1 MIFPNA
7 QSKTFLL
14 AAMFVGLATVP
25 SMSGD
30 AKSWQDET
38 VLVGKQGD
46 QTVVKGMNGEQV
58 LFKNKDAQL
67 AIEWA
72 MGNARTTVV
81 LAGKYMVDDSIDAP
95 RDGVTLIIDQGAV
108 IEMNLDADPKTN
120 LGFRSRTG
128 PMSQQLVPM
137 IYIKDRNHVRVYCF
151 GDLVHGQKKKPE
163 GSVPSSVQTFPIVF
177 DGRGDI
183 PMPLP
188 DRNTRMGK
196 VEDRKYGIDGGT
208 LVATGSCVG
217 TFFLCLDAINMQVPL
232 VCPVPAGGDAVFC
245 MEGCDRGVIG
255 MVANLAKEKG
265 GQGGE
270 TVDLNAACGNIS
282 FETLIGER
290 SIEILDC
297 NASQAVIKEAVS
309 VGRPNVLFTLTPNH
323 GARWTQSP
331 CIPQRLTC
339 ERLTIL
345 ADEDAAKLGIIRQR
359 NRKNKLAESVTLGDP
374 KEAGAMELKDIKI
387 DKLQFFAEPVDV
399 KRTIIVPKLPEAL
412 PRFTVKATVEVT
424 LNDGSKKDYTKEVVI
439 DVSQ

>member
-1 MIFPNA
+1 LK
-7 QSKTFLL
+7 SL
-14 AAMFVGLATVP
+14 AFAALILGLVTPWSLQAGEKP
-25 SMSGD
+25 
-30 AKSWQDET
+30 WQDET
-38 VLVGKQGD
+38 VLVSKQGD
-46 QTVVKGMNGEQV
+46 QTVVQGVKGDKV

-72 MGNARTTVV
+72 MGNARVTVV
-81 LAGKYMVDDSIDAP
+81 QAGKYMVDDSIDAP

-137 IYIKDRNHVRVYCF
+137 IYIKNRNHVRVYYF
-151 GDLVHGQKKKPE
+151 GDLVHGQKQKPE
-163 GSVPSSVQTFPIVF
+163 GSVPPFVQTIPIVF
-177 DGRGDI
+177 DGRGDF

-188 DRNTRMGK
+188 DRNNRMGK

-208 LVATGSCVG
+208 LVATGTCDG
-217 TFFLCLDAINMQVPL
+217 NFFLCLDAINMQVPL
-232 VCPVPAGGDAVFC
+232 ICPVPAGVDAVFC

-255 MVANLAKEKG
+255 MVVNLAKEKG
-265 GQGGE
+265 GQVGE
-270 TVDLNAACGNIS
+270 VVDLNAACGNIS

-290 SIEILDC
+290 STEILDC

-309 VGRPNVLFTLTPNH
+309 IGRPEVLFTLTPNH

-331 CIPQRLTC
+331 CIPARLTC
-339 ERLTIL
+339 ETLTIL

-359 NRKNKLAESVTLGDP
+359 NRQNKLAESVTLGDP

-424 LNDGSKKDYTKEVVI
+424 LNDGSKKEYTKEVVI